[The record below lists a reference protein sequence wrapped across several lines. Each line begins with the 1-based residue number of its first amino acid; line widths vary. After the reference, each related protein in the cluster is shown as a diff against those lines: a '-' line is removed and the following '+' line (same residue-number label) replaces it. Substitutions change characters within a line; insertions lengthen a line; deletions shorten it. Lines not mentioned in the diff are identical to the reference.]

1 MRLYSS
7 NVQSIKRNPIL
18 FSNPKKEEKLLRKI
32 NSIPDFSRE
41 KSYRNGSCTIVEH
54 NRHRSLA
61 NLIGQNYS
69 IDASRVAKRRCRNR
83 RYACAARFFCYS
95 TLPPLLVKATDVH
108 RKIHREKTAIENST
122 RNPACCPRFF
132 NRRAD
137 EERAKEEKERRRGGG
152 KREERRLEMS

>member
-61 NLIGQNYS
+61 NLIG
-69 IDASRVAKRRCRNR
+69 
-83 RYACAARFFCYS
+83 
-95 TLPPLLVKATDVH
+95 
-108 RKIHREKTAIENST
+108 
-122 RNPACCPRFF
+122 
-132 NRRAD
+132 
-137 EERAKEEKERRRGGG
+137 
-152 KREERRLEMS
+152 